1 MITHILLILYDS
13 APQLSS
19 YSWATAMDDK
29 TQVKIFESE
38 LTAFLHR
45 LEAATSRLEDI
56 AAATVEPPKANGQ
69 VPAPP
74 PTGPLP
80 PTPAVA
86 VPQTPEPAKVLAPL
100 LPQSVEEF
108 DLFITGALKK
118 FVNLSDEVGG
128 PVAEQVGAKA
138 GIKDNQADVELVIQC
153 ISGLC
158 RAAEAYTHQ
167 H

>member
-1 MITHILLILYDS
+1 LLPSSSGMIAHTPLILYYS
-13 APQLSS
+13 PPQLSS
-19 YSWATAMDDK
+19 CSWATAMYDK

-38 LTAFLHR
+38 LTVFHHR

-69 VPAPP
+69 APAPP

-86 VPQTPEPAKVLAPL
+86 APQTPEPAKALAPL
-100 LPQSVEEF
+100 LPQSVDEF
-108 DLFITGALKK
+108 DHFITGALKK

-128 PVAEQVGAKA
+128 PVAEQVWFQGRH
-138 GIKDNQADVELVIQC
+138 IEQ
-153 ISGLC
+153 SG
-158 RAAEAYTHQ
+158 
-167 H
+167 

>member
-1 MITHILLILYDS
+1 MYDNT
-13 APQLSS
+13 P
-19 YSWATAMDDK
+19 
-29 TQVKIFESE
+29 VKIFESE

-56 AAATVEPPKANGQ
+56 AAATVEPSKANGP

-80 PTPAVA
+80 PIPAA
-86 VPQTPEPAKVLAPL
+86 AASQTPEPVKAPAPL

-118 FVNLSDEVGG
+118 FVDLSDEVGG
-128 PVAEQVGAKA
+128 PVAEQVGANSRHN
-138 GIKDNQADVELVIQC
+138 GQ
-153 ISGLC
+153 SG
-158 RAAEAYTHQ
+158 
-167 H
+167 

>member
-1 MITHILLILYDS
+1 MY
-13 APQLSS
+13 
-19 YSWATAMDDK
+19 DK
-29 TQVKIFESE
+29 TPVKILESE
-38 LTAFLHR
+38 LTVFHHR

-56 AAATVEPPKANGQ
+56 AAATVEPPKTNGQ
-69 VPAPP
+69 APAPP

-86 VPQTPEPAKVLAPL
+86 APQTPEPAKALAPL

-128 PVAEQVGAKA
+128 PVAEQVWFESKH
-138 GIKDNQADVELVIQC
+138 N
-153 ISGLC
+153 
-158 RAAEAYTHQ
+158 
-167 H
+167 